1 MSPELDWEFLMRLD
15 PAKLE
20 QHEHDVLQHQDVIV
34 QLKRQQLQGEHS
46 KNILQLFFI
55 TQFLLQLKVQ
65 ESAMTLEE
73 LEKAGEEQAHTE
85 EKLKANIERLKKELV
100 SFCIYF
106 SHSFVSLVRAWCW
119 CSG

>member
-73 LEKAGEEQAHTE
+73 LEKAGEEQAHTGNFGFFYH
-85 EKLKANIERLKKELV
+85 KRL
-100 SFCIYF
+100 FF
-106 SHSFVSLVRAWCW
+106 FVFYYYADCVL
-119 CSG
+119 